1 MVGVSSTWRNIS
13 LVNSLNFRKPL
24 MTDSVRVNRSIY
36 DVRRMPFN
44 LTYKYMCPVEVG
56 DSLTIEASID
66 GYHSVFRSVD
76 QC

>member
-1 MVGVSSTWRNIS
+1 
-13 LVNSLNFRKPL
+13 
-24 MTDSVRVNRSIY
+24 
-36 DVRRMPFN
+36 MPFN